1 MATRKTFS
9 PEALAATVRDTFVKA
24 DQTIES
30 AEQKAS
36 ELRAVAINQ
45 AIDALKAHKWA
56 QVDIR
61 TFFDDL
67 LESLTWKESTEQPTK
82 PAGMLK
88 SSTARA
94 YKNGIRNALEFD
106 VAFTTSLHAK
116 PALVKALRDAGHSV
130 PKALADEAAKQEAA
144 EEAKHAKRGT
154 KAGKVKTITKDG
166 IVNKAMETLIALR
179 RDALA
184 CGWGDEAGLMLDAL
198 LAIKPDF
205 VWPKDEDAAPL

>member
-1 MATRKTFS
+1 MARKNTFS

-24 DQTIES
+24 DQTVES

-36 ELRAVAINQ
+36 ELRAVAINS

-67 LESLTWKESTEQPTK
+67 LESLTWKESADQPTK

-88 SSTARA
+88 AATARA
-94 YKNGIRNALEFD
+94 YRNGIRNALEFD

-116 PALVKALRDAGHSV
+116 PALVKALRDAGHTV
-130 PKALADEAAKQEAA
+130 PKALAEEAAKQETA
-144 EEAKHAKRGT
+144 ESIKRGA
-154 KAGKVKTITKDG
+154 KKSGKVKTITRDW
-166 IVNKAMETLIALR
+166 IVETAVLKLVDLR
-179 RDALA
+179 RDAIA
-184 CGWGDEAGLMLDAL
+184 CDWGDIAGDLLEAI
-198 LAIKPDF
+198 LAVKPDF
-205 VWPKDEDAAPL
+205 VWPKEDAAPL